1 MSCLHW
7 ALCKTTMNEKIELFD
22 VIALL
27 QDLPE
32 YGLRRGEVEIIVEAL
47 AAEVWLVE
55 FSDNEGEEYKTAELY
70 KQQFMRK
77 LEEDSDVRVS

>member
-55 FSDNEGEEYKTAELY
+55 FSNNEGEEYKTAELY

>member
-1 MSCLHW
+1 MD
-7 ALCKTTMNEKIELFD
+7 EKIELFD

-32 YGLRRGEVEIIVEAL
+32 YGLRRGEVGTVVESL

-55 FSDNEGEEYKTAELY
+55 FSDNKGQEYATIELRNE
-70 KQQFMRK
+70 QFIK
-77 LEEDSDVRVS
+77 LYYAPMFPRTEQAAA